1 MSYFANYN
9 KINIDI
15 DGKGVVDNLC
25 NLTNRVK
32 IKDTLINNLGYYDKV
47 TVMEGERPDAL
58 SQRLY
63 GTPEYHWTFFLLN
76 DNISNIWS
84 GWPMSNAQLVEY
96 CTNKYQ
102 YTAALT
108 DDNIAGKFKVGETIS
123 GVLSNAVGTIR
134 EIHVNNYYLTIEV
147 TSGTFTST
155 GESLQGAETG
165 DTMIATSIDS
175 RRLAP
180 KYHKDV
186 VTGEIVPKRTA
197 GTAPYTFLE
206 WETARNDE
214 NRDIKVIKPNHVASV
229 AAEFKREIA
238 K

>member
-9 KINIDI
+9 KINIDL
-15 DGKGVVDNLC
+15 DGKGVFDNIC

-32 IKDTLINNLGYYDKV
+32 VKDTIINNLGYYNKV

-63 GTPEYHWTFFLLN
+63 GTTAYHWTFFLLN

-84 GWPMSNAQLVEY
+84 GWPMSSAQLVEY

-102 YTAALT
+102 YMAALT
-108 DDNIAGKFKVGETIS
+108 DDNMAGKYKEGEEITGI
-123 GVLSNAVGTIR
+123 LSNAVGTIR
-134 EIHVNNYYLTIEV
+134 EIHVNNHYLTIEV
-147 TSGTFTST
+147 ISGTFTST
-155 GESLQGAETG
+155 GETLHGGELG
-165 DTMIATSIDS
+165 HNMIATSIDS

-206 WETARNDE
+206 WETARNDT
-214 NRDIKVIKPNHVASV
+214 NRHMKVIKPNHVASV